1 MKHTWKT
8 KGTRAGAAALSV
20 LLLSACLAPSASAA
34 VSPVLD
40 EAFYGTLDY
49 FGGLTEGSVVK
60 SYRTNGNTVI
70 TDTGHYDEVV
80 NLTDR
85 TEAQVDGDK
94 VTFDLGENAPENFY
108 FEGKTAAPYEEM
120 PFTIQLSYRMNG
132 VETEPEDMAGQTG
145 VGEVTLDIYPNS
157 KASEY
162 AQNNFALEAMTVFKD
177 GDILSLEAPGAQVQK
192 VGDMD
197 AVLYLVLP
205 GEEQHYTLRV
215 GTEDFAFNGFTFL
228 VQPVTL
234 AQMDQ
239 IADLREAKEEMED
252 SYDAITDSINTILN
266 SLDGMD
272 GQLRTTANGLDQLNK
287 GRGTL
292 SAGKNRVYDEADR
305 ALASMTDLS
314 QSLSPVVDHLKTA
327 KDALAET
334 NEKLTALSDTV
345 DGLRPEVK
353 DLQTSLS
360 AVRKDLDALNTLLQ
374 NSKEDTKKLSKLLG
388 NLEDDL
394 DDLRDDLTQVSNKTG
409 DLSDAMD
416 QLSKTQI
423 AVEEVTIQG
432 HTPAEIRAYHDKAEA
447 IAKICKVVDPNADL
461 SDETAYVTFVMTN
474 KDTIVNYAAAA
485 ASGYDPTNPD
495 SDSDKASAFQAA
507 QKEYN
512 ELLTQDNVKMLAY
525 LYCQW
530 DAEDLDGQLKEAE
543 QFNSLLGQ
551 ASGSINKL
559 NQVIKNVSAPTAKL
573 LSALETLTKNANN
586 GLLPDAQ
593 DAMSVMRSLLNNAN
607 DYDSDSLHQ
616 NLDAILQT
624 TDSLLSRADTILE
637 QSKALSDTVSKYE
650 PDAQKALD
658 DAITQV
664 NASVKLLDDLN
675 SFAKTF
681 ENLIKAADPDIDQG
695 MQTSLTGL
703 SSSLRQMANG
713 LGATDSMRTANNTIQ
728 DLIEDKWNEYTGE
741 KSNLLNMDSQ
751 AKMVSLT
758 SDQNQTPNSI
768 QLVLRSQEIK
778 VDEDAKAAQEEAGQT
793 KLGFWGRVAR
803 MFHDFAAIFTGDD

>member
-1 MKHTWKT
+1 MKQTWKT
-8 KGTRAGAAALSV
+8 RGTRAGAAALSV
-20 LLLSACLAPSASAA
+20 LLLSVCLAPSASAA
-34 VSPVLD
+34 VSPVMD

-132 VETEPEDMAGQTG
+132 VEVEPEDMAGQTG
-145 VGEVTLDIYPNS
+145 VGEVTLDIYPNT

-177 GDILSLEAPGAQVQK
+177 GDILSLEADGAQVQK

-197 AVLYLVLP
+197 VVLYMVLP
-205 GEEQHYTLRV
+205 GEEQHFTLRV
-215 GTEDFAFNGFTFL
+215 GSEDFAFGGFTFL

-234 AQMDQ
+234 AQMDE
-239 IADLREAKEEMED
+239 IADLREAKEETEE
-252 SYDAITDSINTILN
+252 SYDAITDSINIILN

-272 GQLRTTANGLDQLNK
+272 SKLNSTADGLDQLNK
-287 GRGTL
+287 GRGTI

-305 ALASMTDLS
+305 TLASMTDLS
-314 QSLSPVVDHLKTA
+314 QSLTPVVGHLKTA

-334 NEKLTALSDTV
+334 NEKLTTLSDTV

-360 AVRKDLDALNTLLQ
+360 AVRKDLDALNTLIQ

-409 DLSDAMD
+409 DLSDAMGKLKGID
-416 QLSKTQI
+416 PIDGITSIEKDGQTYTL
-423 AVEEVTIQG
+423 
-432 HTPAEIRAYHDKAEA
+432 AEIKGYHEKAVA
-447 IAKICKVVDPNADL
+447 LRSICDGIAAATAQDSSVTAPT
-461 SDETAYVTFVMTN
+461 DEKEYGEFITTN
-474 KDTIVNYAAAA
+474 KETIIAAAA
-485 ASGYDPTNPD
+485 KNGQDISG
-495 SDSDKASAFQAA
+495 
-507 QKEYN
+507 
-512 ELLTQDNVKMLAY
+512 LLTEESIKLLAY
-525 LYCQW
+525 LDSNW
-530 DAEDLDGQLKEAE
+530 KEGDNISSKLEEADT
-543 QFNSLLGQ
+543 FNGLLNSANESISQ
-551 ASGSINKL
+551 ANKL
-559 NQVIKNVSAPTAKL
+559 ISAVSKPTAKL
-573 LSALETLTKNANN
+573 LESLETLTENANN

-593 DAMSVMRSLLNNAN
+593 DAMAVMRSLLNNVN

-650 PDAQKALD
+650 PDAQQSLD
-658 DAITQV
+658 DAIAQV
-664 NASVKLLDDLN
+664 NAGVKLLDNLN
-675 SFAKTF
+675 SFTKTF

-703 SSSLRQMANG
+703 SSSLRQMSEG
-713 LGATDSMRTANNTIQ
+713 LGATDSMRTANNAIQ